1 MVLVEFDHVLFFFLN
16 QTNKY
21 DNKIND
27 GNRNLAQMILL

>member
-1 MVLVEFDHVLFFFLN
+1 MYYYFFLN